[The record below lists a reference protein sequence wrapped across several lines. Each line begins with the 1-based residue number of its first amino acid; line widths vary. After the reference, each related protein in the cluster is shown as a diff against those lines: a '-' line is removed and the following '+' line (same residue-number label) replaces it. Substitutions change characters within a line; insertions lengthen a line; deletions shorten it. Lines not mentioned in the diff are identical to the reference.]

1 MEKLSWMFEL
11 LDKMSGPA
19 NKIATSLKKLD
30 PPMKSTSQGAGLFAR
45 SIGFIGRTF
54 GPAASGAV
62 LRFAGAATSLA
73 QRLAPLGPVMGAV
86 GRAAGAAG
94 SAGFSILGKGAML
107 AAGAVAAV
115 AVAAV
120 AGVGLLAVTGA
131 KFVLSAAMFKED
143 SLAAFSAMSGS
154 DEAAKRI
161 FAKATAFASKTPFK
175 TSEVVNMA
183 QALMSRGFKEG
194 ELDKLMMGAGD
205 VGALLGTEKMASVI
219 NALGKIRSNGKMT
232 GESLEMLADA
242 GINSQLVF
250 ASLEKQLGK
259 TKPELVAL
267 MSAGKITDAQA
278 IQATMDAIANG
289 LSGGKLGGAMEK
301 KSKTLSG
308 IWSTF
313 QSVPEDLMAVAN
325 VAGFMDPLKDFVK
338 KLSELLSPE
347 SAAGKRIL
355 ALIETVGG
363 GVGEL
368 FKSLNAQDLAA
379 AIGKVLDVVEPLVKM
394 AMGAGKGFFG
404 TLLKVFIEL
413 GKHMGTMTPDQI
425 TKLVEAM
432 IVMGQISA
440 VVLTIIVT
448 LAAALLALPFAM
460 IMAANAIWE
469 ELSSLADAITDPAK
483 WQEVGISIIKGIITG
498 MLSMSS
504 PFSDMFNRVTG
515 TDKMPSM
522 IDMLTG
528 NEAGGAAASVLPG
541 GGGIAPAVGTAPTI
555 GAGGVGQQQITV
567 QTGDIN
573 VNAAEMGDDPKSHGK
588 AAAGSFKDK
597 LASEL
602 NNLGLSFGG

>member
-19 NKIATSLKKLD
+19 NKMATALKKLD
-30 PPMKSTSQGAGLFAR
+30 PTLKTSSNQVSLFSR
-45 SIGFIGRTF
+45 GIGFIAQKF

-62 LRFAGAATSLA
+62 LRFAGAAVNLRE
-73 QRLAPLGPVMGAV
+73 RLRFLGPAIGAV
-86 GRAAGAAG
+86 GKAAGAAG
-94 SAGFSILGKGAML
+94 SAGFSLLGKGAMV

-120 AGVGLLAVTGA
+120 AGVGLLAFSGA
-131 KFVLSAAMFKED
+131 KFALSAAMFKED

-250 ASLEKQLGK
+250 AALGKQLGK

-278 IQATMDAIANG
+278 IEATMDAIAKG

-313 QSVPEDLMAVAN
+313 ESVPEDLMAVAN
-325 VAGFMDPLKDFVK
+325 VSGFMDPLKEFVK

-347 SAAGKRIL
+347 SVAGKRIL
-355 ALIETVGG
+355 ALIETIGG

-368 FKSLNAQDLAA
+368 FKTLNAQDLGA

-460 IMAANAIWE
+460 IMAANAIWD
-469 ELSSLADAITDPAK
+469 ELNSLAEAITDPAK
-483 WQEVGISIIKGIITG
+483 WQEVGISIIKGVITG

-515 TDKMPSM
+515 TDSMPSM
-522 IDMLTG
+522 LDMLTG
-528 NEAGGAAASVLPG
+528 NEAGGAAASALPG

-555 GAGGVGQQQITV
+555 GPGGVGQQQIIV

-573 VNAAEMGDDPKSHGK
+573 VNAAEVGDDPKSHGK
-588 AAAGSFKDK
+588 AAAGSFKDR